1 MFRRSQSYI
10 PGGASV
16 VFVALCLLLLPW
28 LGETLFYS
36 KGEPREAIVAVS
48 MLQSG
53 NWILPENYGG
63 DIPYKPPFMGWLIA
77 AFAWLFNGGVVTEY
91 LSRLPSALASIAMVM
106 GGYVWAARERG
117 TRFAMIFSFVTIGCF
132 EVFRAS
138 VACRLDMVLTA
149 CMVGAI
155 YLMYHIREHSPKRK
169 GWLYLAVLL
178 LLTCATLTKGP
189 VGALLPCFVMGVYR
203 LLRHDKFFPTLFKM
217 LGLAAAAL
225 ALTSWWYIAAYQ
237 QGGKEFADLMYEEN
251 IGRLTGTMSYDS
263 HIKPFWYNFV
273 TLIAGLLPWT
283 VLLLAACFARRR
295 PQHGSRLSSAALLSL
310 VAAVLIIGFYCIPAS
325 KRSVYL
331 LPAYPFI
338 CYGIASVIDSK
349 AAAKAVRFFTWF
361 MAVLAVLAPLAL
373 ATIPIWPIP
382 SLPTEAIPWWGYA
395 ILALPF
401 AFGIAWFVNRHS
413 PIGHLCAII
422 WALYVAYIAIGMPAI
437 LNPKSDMKALQ
448 RLTADPTAK
457 ILSLNPGTEYRFY
470 SLNYYLNDRMRA
482 IDELSQAAK
491 EPAGTLVLFPM
502 YADTT
507 GLGRDFTFEPLL
519 ERSADHR
526 HAIGL
531 AVKK

>member
-138 VACRLDMVLTA
+138 VACRLDMALTA

-203 LLRHDKFFPTLFKM
+203 LLRRDKFFPTLFK
-217 LGLAAAAL
+217 
-225 ALTSWWYIAAYQ
+225 
-237 QGGKEFADLMYEEN
+237 
-251 IGRLTGTMSYDS
+251 IGRASCRER
-263 HIKPFWYNFV
+263 V
-273 TLIAGLLPWT
+273 
-283 VLLLAACFARRR
+283 
-295 PQHGSRLSSAALLSL
+295 SS
-310 VAAVLIIGFYCIPAS
+310 
-325 KRSVYL
+325 
-331 LPAYPFI
+331 
-338 CYGIASVIDSK
+338 
-349 AAAKAVRFFTWF
+349 
-361 MAVLAVLAPLAL
+361 
-373 ATIPIWPIP
+373 
-382 SLPTEAIPWWGYA
+382 
-395 ILALPF
+395 
-401 AFGIAWFVNRHS
+401 
-413 PIGHLCAII
+413 
-422 WALYVAYIAIGMPAI
+422 
-437 LNPKSDMKALQ
+437 
-448 RLTADPTAK
+448 
-457 ILSLNPGTEYRFY
+457 
-470 SLNYYLNDRMRA
+470 
-482 IDELSQAAK
+482 
-491 EPAGTLVLFPM
+491 
-502 YADTT
+502 
-507 GLGRDFTFEPLL
+507 
-519 ERSADHR
+519 
-526 HAIGL
+526 
-531 AVKK
+531 